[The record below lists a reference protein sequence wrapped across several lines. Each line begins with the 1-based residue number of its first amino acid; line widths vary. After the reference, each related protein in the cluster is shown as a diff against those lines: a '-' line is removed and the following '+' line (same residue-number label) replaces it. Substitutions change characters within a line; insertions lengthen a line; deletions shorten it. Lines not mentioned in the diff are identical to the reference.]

1 MPKKELLKQA
11 KAAGVA
17 PDAATEDDYTV
28 DELRVLLNPGDAP
41 AWKGS
46 RSDWPFPPAADGY
59 DPAADRG
66 DRLPPTGK
74 G

>member
-1 MPKKELLKQA
+1 MAKKELLKQA
-11 KAAGVA
+11 KAAGAA
-17 PDAATEDDYTV
+17 PEAATEEDFTEA
-28 DELRVLLNPGDAP
+28 ELRLLLNPGDAP

-46 RSDWPFPPAADGY
+46 RSDWNLPAAADGY
-59 DPAADRG
+59 DPAADRD